1 MRAQP
6 DAVLCRLA
14 SRGNASAYD
23 VLYER
28 YRQPV
33 FAFVFHLLGRG
44 AAAEDAEDI
53 AQEAFTKGFAAIR
66 ERGFEGSFKHWIF
79 TIARNR
85 AFDVIRAKR
94 PVGSLDAD
102 DTCAGETEDLQAG
115 TADRAE
121 QRAELAWLITTVAEL
136 PERQRDA
143 LLLRELGGLSHREIA
158 DELDT
163 TVSATKKLIN
173 RGRSSVTEA
182 AAADG
187 YRERH
192 LSRDLALAAP
202 VIPLAASIGVTLTG
216 GAAGAGAAAGGGFA
230 VSKIAATVLTV
241 AAVGGGTAV
250 VEKEVHRSVP
260 DGAATAQAEER
271 AGSPL
276 RAGGGNGDR
285 PLVVGGVAVPVAD
298 DRGGRGEDGR
308 GRRAGDDS
316 DRDDS
321 RRSGDQGSRDESE
334 DFNDDRPE
342 DEDRSGRGSKGSAL
356 RGDPSRSGSGRS
368 GSGSGSGHGSSGS
381 GSSGRDSTAPE
392 APGPGEDDGGSDSG
406 PEDFGDAPD
415 GGSGHGGGED

>member
-1 MRAQP
+1 MRVQP

-14 SRGNASAYD
+14 TRGNTSAYD

-33 FAFVFHLLGRG
+33 FAFVYHLLGRG

-66 ERGFEGSFKHWIF
+66 ERGFDGSFKHWIF

-85 AFDVIRAKR
+85 TFDVIRAKR

-102 DTCAGETEDLQAG
+102 ELHPGEAVDPQAG

-121 QRAELAWLITTVAEL
+121 QRAELAWLIATMAEL

-173 RGRSSVTEA
+173 RGRSSVAEA
-182 AAADG
+182 AAVDG

-202 VIPLAASIGVTLTG
+202 VIPLAAGIGATLTG
-216 GAAGAGAAAGGGFA
+216 GAASAGAAAGGGFA

-250 VEKEVHRSVP
+250 VEKEAHRSVP
-260 DGAATAQAEER
+260 EGVATAQAAER

-276 RAGGGNGDR
+276 SAGGGGAAR
-285 PLVVGGVAVPVAD
+285 PLAVGGLAVPIAD
-298 DRGGRGEDGR
+298 ERRRERGEDDRRR
-308 GRRAGDDS
+308 GSDDNS
-316 DRDDS
+316 GRDDS
-321 RRSGDQGSRDESE
+321 RRPDRHGSREEDEE
-334 DFNDDRPE
+334 FNDDLPSG
-342 DEDRSGRGSKGSAL
+342 DDRSGRGSKGASL
-356 RGDPSRSGSGRS
+356 RGESPGRH
-368 GSGSGSGHGSSGS
+368 GSGSDSSRESSGS
-381 GSSGRDSTAPE
+381 GSSGERDPAAPE
-392 APGPGEDDGGSDSG
+392 PPDGGEDDGGGGSGGSGGG
-406 PEDFGDAPD
+406 PENGPEGD
-415 GGSGHGGGED
+415 SGHGGGED

>member
-1 MRAQP
+1 MRVQP

-33 FAFVFHLLGRG
+33 FAFVYHLLGRG

-85 AFDVIRAKR
+85 TFDVIRAKR
-94 PVGSLDAD
+94 PVGSLDAED
-102 DTCAGETEDLQAG
+102 LHAGETEDLRAG

-136 PERQRDA
+136 PERQREA

-182 AAADG
+182 AAVDG

-230 VSKIAATVLTV
+230 ISKIAATVLTV

-250 VEKEVHRSVP
+250 VEKEAHRSVP
-260 DGAATAQAEER
+260 DGAATAQAEDR

-276 RAGGGNGDR
+276 NAGGENGGR
-285 PLVVGGVAVPVAD
+285 PLAVGGVAVPVAD
-298 DRGGRGEDGR
+298 ARRGRGEDDR
-308 GRRAGDDS
+308 GRRAEDNSGRDGSGRS
-316 DRDDS
+316 DR
-321 RRSGDQGSRDESE
+321 RGSRDDDE
-334 DFNDDRPE
+334 DLNDDRPGGE
-342 DEDRSGRGSKGSAL
+342 DNSGRGSKRAQ
-356 RGDPSRSGSGRS
+356 RGDSSGSGPGR
-368 GSGSGSGHGSSGS
+368 SGSGSGHGSSGS
-381 GSSGRDSTAPE
+381 GSSGGRDSGEPE
-392 APGPGEDDGGSDSG
+392 SPESEAGGGGGGQGSDDSG
-406 PEDFGDAPD
+406 GELDD
-415 GGSGHGGGED
+415 GSGHGGGED